1 MLTSCGLIQPSSS
14 SRRRAKYLSSWS
26 KGWLAGS
33 ERWTLFFVQTDF
45 DLCSKR
51 LCSSDSSTCW
61 MLAEMVAI
69 TSIKVRLTIVR
80 SCQGIRWFF
89 VMCFFLLTEKF
100 FVIFFYW
107 PRSSWLQRRRWG
119 IQRWVKSVAGGKPR
133 RHGTQCSW
141 EHIFYFNQY
150 QLWFNSSF
158 WFYKPTFWRQF
169 SLRPDSFLPCCR
181 WTISS
186 LESHT
191 LKAVFFLHNFSIRYL

>member
-1 MLTSCGLIQPSSS
+1 MNIVLCSNRL
-14 SRRRAKYLSSWS
+14 WS
-26 KGWLAGS
+26 LFKK
-33 ERWTLFFVQTDF
+33 TLFFRF
-45 DLCSKR
+45 LDLLDAGGDGGDHQHQGQAHHRPVLSGHWLIFC
-51 LCSSDSSTCW
+51 D
-61 MLAEMVAI
+61 
-69 TSIKVRLTIVR
+69 KV
-80 SCQGIRWFF
+80 
-89 VMCFFLLTEKF
+89 FFLLTEKF
-100 FVIFFYW
+100 FLLFFFFFYS
-107 PRSSWLQRRRWG
+107 PRSLWLQRRRWG

-133 RHGTQCSW
+133 RHGTRCSW